1 MRRSTNQEFN
11 IYKPFNPNLL
21 MSYQISK
28 RRKMSEFVQRQRE
41 ERFAFSYQQHKASLA
56 FRAKQ
61 IKERQTFIERL
72 EGGDVC

>member
-1 MRRSTNQEFN
+1 
-11 IYKPFNPNLL
+11 

-28 RRKMSEFVQRQRE
+28 QRKMSEFVQRQRE

>member
-1 MRRSTNQEFN
+1 MT
-11 IYKPFNPNLL
+11 YK
-21 MSYQISK
+21 ISK

-41 ERFAFSYQQHKASLA
+41 ERFWFNYEQHKAALA

-61 IKERQTFIERL
+61 IMERQTFIERL

>member
-1 MRRSTNQEFN
+1 MN
-11 IYKPFNPNLL
+11 
-21 MSYQISK
+21 YQVSK

-72 EGGDVC
+72 EGGDQC